1 MKYFYA
7 AALFLIRFDLAI
19 ARSTGRNPANI
30 MQLSAEESEY
40 EYLLWKASNRRLV

>member
-7 AALFLIRFDLAI
+7 VALLLIRFDLAI

-30 MQLSAEESEY
+30 RQLSAEEREY
-40 EYLLWKASNRRLV
+40 EHLLWKATNGR